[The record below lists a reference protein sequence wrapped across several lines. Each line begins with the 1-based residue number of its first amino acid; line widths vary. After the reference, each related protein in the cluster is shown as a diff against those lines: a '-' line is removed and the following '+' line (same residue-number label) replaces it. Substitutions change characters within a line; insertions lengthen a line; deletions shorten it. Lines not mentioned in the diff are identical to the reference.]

1 MDTSET
7 MNMESSRPI
16 NISIER
22 SMPEAYPYSS
32 YEQIS
37 TDQKYIPS
45 TAAYAQA

>member
-22 SMPEAYPYSS
+22 
-32 YEQIS
+32 
-37 TDQKYIPS
+37 
-45 TAAYAQA
+45 